1 LGSPAHG
8 RVVRNR
14 AYIVITFLVIVA
26 LSAWLLAEINI
37 IAEQRA
43 KAHKHSFYE
52 YVVTH
57 HIGKLEEIDDGT
69 GLNPLSYVL
78 TLDHNVS
85 NTQLQSYVYDLIHR
99 YVAYDHGQTLT
110 VMVATAS
117 SGHPI
122 QIAQAHYDDDE
133 DVLTLH
139 LTPLDGHWRTVVFK
153 QLKW

>member
-1 LGSPAHG
+1 MGNPTHS
-8 RVVRNR
+8 RVIRNR
-14 AYIVITFLVIVA
+14 AYMAITFLVVVG
-26 LSAWLLAEINI
+26 LFTWLLVEMNI
-37 IAEQRA
+37 IAGERA

-69 GLNPLSYVL
+69 GLDPISYVL
-78 TLDHNVS
+78 TLDHNIPDDK
-85 NTQLQSYVYDLIHR
+85 LQSYVYNLIQR
-99 YVAYDHGQTLT
+99 YVAFDHGETLT
-110 VMVATAS
+110 IMVKTAS
-117 SGHPI
+117 LGHPT

>member
-1 LGSPAHG
+1 
-8 RVVRNR
+8 VIRNR
-14 AYIVITFLVIVA
+14 AYIVVTFLVIVA
-26 LSAWLLAEINI
+26 LSAWLFVEIDV
-37 IAEQRA
+37 IAGQRA

-52 YVVTH
+52 YVLTH

-78 TLDHNVS
+78 TLDHNIPDDK
-85 NTQLQSYVYDLIHR
+85 LQSYVYDLIR
-99 YVAYDHGQTLT
+99 LYAAYDHGQTLT
-110 VMVATAS
+110 IMVNTAS
-117 SGHPI
+117 LRHPV